1 MPDILLV
8 EGRSCGSRSW
18 ASSLVEKGYKVKKRF
33 TRREAWS
40 RLKRSAP
47 GLMILDGRFLR
58 FDFYRF
64 CRALRAEGVDVPLL
78 LILGEGEQ
86 AERGTGVNITLREP
100 FTSVKLMNRVR
111 RLLPEQSDDV
121 LTVGEIILDLEKRTV
136 SRGKSNHRLT
146 PKQAALL
153 EIFMRNPGKVL
164 SRAFLMKQVWDTDFV
179 GDTRTL
185 EVHIHWLRRAVEENP
200 SRPIYLS
207 TVRRQGY
214 CFDVPRTD
222 SSSRS

>member
-1 MPDILLV
+1 
-8 EGRSCGSRSW
+8 
-18 ASSLVEKGYKVKKRF
+18 
-33 TRREAWS
+33 
-40 RLKRSAP
+40 
-47 GLMILDGRFLR
+47 MILDGRFLR
-58 FDFYRF
+58 FDYYRF
-64 CRALRAEGVDVPLL
+64 CRALRTDGVDVPLL
-78 LILGEGEQ
+78 LILGEGDQ
-86 AERGTGVNITLREP
+86 AERGTGVNVTLREP
-100 FTSVKLMNRVR
+100 FTSVKLINRVV

-153 EIFMRNPGKVL
+153 EIFMRHPGKVL
-164 SRAFLMKQVWDTDFV
+164 SRAFLMKQIWDTDFV

-200 SRPIYLS
+200 SRPIYLT

-214 CFDVPRTD
+214 CFDVPHTN
-222 SSSRS
+222 SSRRS